1 MLFSHYRELAMRT
14 AKLYPQRDDNLNHSL
29 LGLCTEIGEFAS
41 ELKRHV
47 IYGKPLYEV
56 VSHRSTGE
64 PVTRREHMLE
74 ELGDA
79 CWYIPLGLYAISAG
93 PVLPP
98 CNEPTEDDMLALT
111 FVVWGIAGGMAL
123 DALTPINNRRNLQAH
138 FLVVRE
144 TIAKLARMLGSSIE
158 ELYVANI
165 AKLQLRFPNAYSDEA
180 AEARADKGG
189 LSALES

>member
-1 MLFSHYRELAMRT
+1 
-14 AKLYPQRDDNLNHSL
+14 
-29 LGLCTEIGEFAS
+29 
-41 ELKRHV
+41 
-47 IYGKPLYEV
+47 
-56 VSHRSTGE
+56 
-64 PVTRREHMLE
+64 
-74 ELGDA
+74 
-79 CWYIPLGLYAISAG
+79 
-93 PVLPP
+93 
-98 CNEPTEDDMLALT
+98 MLALT